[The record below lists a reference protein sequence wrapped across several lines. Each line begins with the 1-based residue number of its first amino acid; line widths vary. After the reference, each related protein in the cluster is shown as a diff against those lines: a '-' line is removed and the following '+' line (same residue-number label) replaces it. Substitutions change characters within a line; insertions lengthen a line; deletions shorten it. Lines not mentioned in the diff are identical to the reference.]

1 MTKIIHDPGAKLE
14 NGWMPRRRTLLLAL
28 LLPLALAGCR
38 RPAAV
43 QAAPRPAVVYVAPG
57 VPFRLCPPE
66 SGPDLAVT
74 QEVVFTFPDGRR
86 ETTLA
91 TLQNRGGVFDLVAS
105 TPLGQTLFV
114 IRLQGGKA
122 SVDARI
128 KVPGDLDPRVLPALV
143 QFALWPAEAVRAALG
158 PGTSLAEAGPVRTLL
173 RKDQPVWTVTRE
185 GDAPPYRRLALDNPA
200 FGLGVRIR
208 TLED

>member
-1 MTKIIHDPGAKLE
+1 
-14 NGWMPRRRTLLLAL
+14 MPSRRRLLLPL

-38 RPAAV
+38 RPAAEP
-43 QAAPRPAVVYVAPG
+43 AAAVYLAPG

-66 SGPDLAVT
+66 TGPDLEVT

-91 TLQNRGGVFDLVAS
+91 TLENHGGVMEMVAS

-114 IRLQGGKA
+114 IRVQGSDAK
-122 SVDARI
+122 VDARI
-128 KVPGDLDPRVLPALV
+128 RVPGDLDPRVLPALV
-143 QFALWPAEAVRAALG
+143 EFALWPAGAVRAGLG
-158 PGTSLAEAGPVRTLL
+158 PGARLAEDGPVRTLL
-173 RKDQPVWTVTRE
+173 RKDRPVWTVTRE
-185 GDAPPYRRLALDNPA
+185 GDAPPYRRLDLDNPG
-200 FGLGVRIR
+200 FGLRVRIR